1 MGNSFV
7 QKFIFDKLPI
17 RGAYVDLT
25 DVWQTI
31 AAQKEYTTGIRQVL
45 GELMAAN
52 ILMMSNVKLHG
63 KIIAQIQDNPK
74 LDLVVSECDHDM
86 HVRATAK
93 FERSIHEDNQVNY
106 TDCIKHGTLVISIDS
121 NNDGKIYQ
129 SVVALAGHDLSQ
141 VLTEYM
147 LQSEQL
153 RALFVIG
160 YSETRVVGFMLQQLP
175 DQGGMHNDEIN
186 RIFMLA
192 ETLTQGELLHYEL
205 NNILH
210 RLFNEDDI
218 VLFDAQKVQFKC
230 TCGRERV
237 SSMLRSLG
245 QEEALSII
253 AEEGSIT
260 VTCDFC
266 NTVYSFNEQDVRDMF
281 STLCVDI
288 ECVSQE
294 IH

>member
-7 QKFIFDKLPI
+7 QRFIFDKLPI
-17 RGAYVDLT
+17 RGACVDLT

-31 AAQKEYTTGIRQVL
+31 AVQKEYTTGIRQVL

-93 FERSIHEDNQVNY
+93 FERSVHEDSQVNY
-106 TDCIKHGTLVISIDS
+106 NDCIKQGTLVISIDS
-121 NNDGKIYQ
+121 NNDGKVYQ
-129 SVVALAGHDLSQ
+129 SVVALAGHDLGQ

-153 RALFVIG
+153 RTLFVIA
-160 YSETRVVGFMLQQLP
+160 YSENRIVGFMLQQLP
-175 DQGGMHNDEIN
+175 DQAGLHEDDIN

-192 ETLTQGELLHYEL
+192 DTLTQNELQHYDL

-237 SSMLRSLG
+237 TNMLRSLG

-253 AEEGSIT
+253 ADEGSIT

-266 NTVYSFNEQDVRDMF
+266 NTVYSFNEQDVQDMF

-288 ECVSQE
+288 ECISQE

>member
-7 QKFIFDKLPI
+7 QRFIFDKLPI
-17 RGAYVDLT
+17 RGACVDLT

-93 FERSIHEDNQVNY
+93 FERSVHEDNQVNY
-106 TDCIKHGTLVISIDS
+106 NDCIKQGTLVISIDS
-121 NNDGKIYQ
+121 NNDGKVYQ

-153 RALFVIG
+153 RTLFVIA
-160 YSETRVVGFMLQQLP
+160 YSESRVVGFMLQQLP
-175 DQGGMHNDEIN
+175 DQAGLHDDDIN

-192 ETLTQGELLHYEL
+192 DTLTQSELLHYDL

-218 VLFDAQKVQFKC
+218 VLFDVQKVQFKC

-237 SSMLRSLG
+237 SNMLRSLG

-253 AEEGSIT
+253 ADEGSIT

-266 NTVYSFNEQDVRDMF
+266 NTVYSFNEQDVQDMF

-288 ECVSQE
+288 ECISQE